1 MITSPTVRPPS
12 PLNSNSP
19 SFADRG
25 GQRVQVMSPTS
36 TNPTLPTS
44 RSSTLPDTLF
54 SKSTTRVSYRTMR
67 NVTRCVFLLSS
78 SLRGL
83 STPLSTHTQHPHN
96 TNHTTPPLPTQV
108 RIGSKDYYAL
118 GSIWIFDIAHLP
130 YGCSVW
136 PGVWTS
142 AFKWPDQGEIDIVEG
157 INKMTSNQMALHT
170 LAGCN
175 AATGTNAVNQPAIT
189 NCNDTQ
195 GSECTVVSVLG
206 NVGGETTEH
215 PWRIVRFE

>member
-1 MITSPTVRPPS
+1 
-12 PLNSNSP
+12 
-19 SFADRG
+19 
-25 GQRVQVMSPTS
+25 
-36 TNPTLPTS
+36 
-44 RSSTLPDTLF
+44 
-54 SKSTTRVSYRTMR
+54 MR
-67 NVTRCVFLLSS
+67 NVTRCVPLSLPS
-78 SLRGL
+78 LPCLRGL

-96 TNHTTPPLPTQV
+96 TNHTPHTQV

-195 GSECTVVSVLG
+195 GSGCTVVSGFFVR
-206 NVGGETTEH
+206 VGK
-215 PWRIVRFE
+215 WIVMVMV

>member
-1 MITSPTVRPPS
+1 
-12 PLNSNSP
+12 
-19 SFADRG
+19 
-25 GQRVQVMSPTS
+25 MSPTS

-44 RSSTLPDTLF
+44 RLSTLPDTPFL
-54 SKSTTRVSYRTMR
+54 KSTIRVLYRTMR
-67 NVTRCVFLLSS
+67 NVTRCV
-78 SLRGL
+78 SLPPRAL
-83 STPLSTHTQHPHN
+83 HSARESQSKVRDTKPHT
-96 TNHTTPPLPTQV
+96 PTQV

-175 AATGTNAVNQPAIT
+175 AATGTNAINQPAIT

-195 GSECTVVSVLG
+195 GSGCTVVSGFFVELELG
-206 NVGGETTEH
+206 K
-215 PWRIVRFE
+215 